1 MHPAPV
7 SSSSGTVAEVPAA
20 IRPSGPETSTAA
32 PAVPAPT
39 VPAAEASNEAQNAGA
54 NSSPAAAPSGQP
66 AAERYLLQIYSFRS
80 LAPAEAEAA
89 QFKKDGYPSF
99 AKLDGKDSEGVW
111 YGVYVG
117 PFDDLSAASKVA
129 SNLRSSRA
137 ISPVLRRLSPQ

>member
-32 PAVPAPT
+32 PAVPAPA

-54 NSSPAAAPSGQP
+54 NSSPAPSGQP
-66 AAERYLLQIYSFRS
+66 AAEKYLLQIYSFRS